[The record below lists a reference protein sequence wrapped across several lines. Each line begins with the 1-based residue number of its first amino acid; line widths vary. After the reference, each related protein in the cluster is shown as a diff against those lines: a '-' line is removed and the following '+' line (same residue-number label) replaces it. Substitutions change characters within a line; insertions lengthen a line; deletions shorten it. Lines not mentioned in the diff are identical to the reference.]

1 MLYIGICDDEKY
13 FLSEE
18 KEIIIKYMKK
28 RDCPCQIDTFD
39 SGTTFIDSGAN
50 VPYDILFLDVSMAK
64 MDGIKLAKRIREY
77 DNNVYIV
84 FVTAFIDYS
93 LEGYKV
99 DAIRYILKDSES
111 LEKSMY
117 ECLNTITD
125 RMSSIEQKIE
135 LEFLEGKKMTYDPM
149 ISCMWK
155 CNLHKLTFHL
165 RGQSEKK
172 LYVYERLDQI
182 ETNFKNYHFC
192 RSHKSY
198 LVNLKYVQS
207 IERYEITLVNGEKV
221 CVSQP
226 RYKEVREKFICYQ
239 GEI

>member
-1 MLYIGICDDEKY
+1 
-13 FLSEE
+13 
-18 KEIIIKYMKK
+18 MKK

-135 LEFLEGKKMTYDPM
+135 LEFLEGKKYIRPND
-149 ISCMWK
+149 ILYVES
-155 CNLHKLTFHL
+155 NLHKLTSVSYTHL
-165 RGQSEKK
+165 
-172 LYVYERLDQI
+172 
-182 ETNFKNYHFC
+182 
-192 RSHKSY
+192 
-198 LVNLKYVQS
+198 
-207 IERYEITLVNGEKV
+207 TLPTTSRV
-221 CVSQP
+221 
-226 RYKEVREKFICYQ
+226 
-239 GEI
+239 